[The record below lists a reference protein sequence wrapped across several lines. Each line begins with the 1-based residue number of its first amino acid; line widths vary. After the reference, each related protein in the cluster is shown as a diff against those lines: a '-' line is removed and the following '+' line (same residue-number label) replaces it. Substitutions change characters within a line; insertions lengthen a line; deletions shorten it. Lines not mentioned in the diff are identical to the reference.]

1 MKIALL
7 SEKYTPDIGGL
18 AISVGRLGHLL
29 ASAGHD
35 VRVFA
40 PTPSTTLRTDLG
52 LLPSERRTYAAGGVR
67 VTRFGAHKRVDDTLV
82 DWFELIAEE
91 HRREPFDLLQGYF
104 LPQAGFVT
112 VYAGKYLKLPSVVSI
127 RGNDIER
134 AAFDPSR
141 FSHVMYALQHADAVT
156 TNASELARKA
166 KAFVERDIVWI
177 PNGIDT
183 EQFRPLPRNEA
194 LAEALGLYSSVTLS
208 AATLAPGAHLP
219 WRSVPGSAGEG
230 LGDNQRGSSV
240 AANALP
246 QSDTTI
252 MGFVGELREKKGLR
266 ALLHGYAQ
274 VNKQHPT
281 TLLVVGEVRA
291 GEDRQIFDEF
301 RSANPDARIIVTGYV
316 THEDLPAY
324 YALMDVFV
332 HPSLRDG
339 MPNAVLEAMA
349 CGKTVI
355 ATAVGGVT
363 DVIQDGV
370 DGLLIPAHDA
380 GRLGAIIVEALDQ
393 PEKRDQLGRS
403 ARETVLRRFTLEKE
417 LQANWTV
424 YQNLGVNQ

>member
-7 SEKYTPDIGGL
+7 SEKYTPDLGGL

-29 ASAGHD
+29 ATAGHD

-40 PTPSTTLRTDLG
+40 PTLSLS
-52 LLPSERRTYAAGGVR
+52 PSERRTLTHGGVC

-82 DWFELIAEE
+82 DWFELIVEE

-112 VYAGKYLKLPSVVSI
+112 VYAGKYLNLPSVVSI

-141 FSHVMYALQHADAVT
+141 FSHVMYALQHADMVT
-156 TNASELARKA
+156 TNASELAHKA
-166 KAFVERDIVWI
+166 KAFVEQEILII
-177 PNGIDT
+177 PNGIDAKCFKPM
-183 EQFRPLPRNEA
+183 ERNEA
-194 LAEALGLYSSVTLS
+194 LAEALGVESGKWKVD
-208 AATLAPGAHLP
+208 
-219 WRSVPGSAGEG
+219 GSAV
-230 LGDNQRGSSV
+230 L
-240 AANALP
+240 
-246 QSDTTI
+246 
-252 MGFVGELREKKGLR
+252 GFVGELREKKGLR
-266 ALLHGYAQ
+266 ALLDAYTQ
-274 VNKQHPT
+274 INKIRPT
-281 TLLVVGEVRA
+281 TLLIVGEIRV

-301 RSANPDARIIVTGYV
+301 RSMHPDSRIIVTGYV
-316 THEDLPAY
+316 AHEDLPAY

-363 DVIQDGV
+363 DVIEDGV
-370 DGLLIPAHDA
+370 NGMLVPVHEA
-380 GRLGAIIVEALDQ
+380 GCLEAAIAEVLDQ
-393 PEKRDQLGRS
+393 PEKRDQLGRA
-403 ARETVLRRFTLEKE
+403 ARETVLHQFTLEKE
-417 LQANWTV
+417 LQANLAI
-424 YQNLGVNQ
+424 YQQLGVSK